1 MTDKKLQLTMRSQSD
16 LDVMMYEGIEC
27 LGIRLGG
34 EDLYH
39 FLTVSTAS
47 KASGDGSF
55 HWRNKEGKTVNV
67 TPKNAEKISA
77 KILEKI
83 QEINDTAVEMEP
95 AWF

>member
-1 MTDKKLQLTMRSQSD
+1 MTDKLQLTMQSQCD
-16 LDVMMYEGIEC
+16 LDIMLHEGLEC
-27 LGIRLGG
+27 LGISLSGR
-34 EDLYH
+34 ELYD
-39 FLTVSTAS
+39 FLVVSAAS

-67 TPKNAEKISA
+67 TPKNAEKINA

-95 AWF
+95 AWY